1 VRLVSLVFH
10 NFLYKLV
17 SVVVAVVLWSA
28 TQGFRAVD
36 VSVDLPVEFQDAPSD
51 LVIVGPYTR
60 EVNFKIAGSRW
71 AVRRAVQK
79 LQRYPISLEGFKP
92 GDHRFEVTPD
102 LLNLPRGATILAR
115 APTNITVKLDAMV
128 EKAVRVRAELVG
140 DPPPGLK
147 LEGVEVEPSVIT
159 LRGARTVL
167 NNLREVLTEAVDL
180 SEFRATSSRQLP
192 LVLGSSVW
200 PADKK
205 NATVRVLVRVV
216 SDRPQEDP
224 LEAVPGAGQS

>member
-17 SVVVAVVLWSA
+17 SIVVAVVLWSA

-128 EKAVRVRAELVG
+128 EKAVRVRAVLIG

-147 LEGVEVEPSVIT
+147 IEVEVEPSVIT

-167 NNLREVLTEAVDL
+167 NNLREVVTEAIDL
-180 SEFRATSSRQLP
+180 SEFRATTSRELP
-192 LVLGSSVW
+192 LALDSNIW

-205 NATVRVLVRVV
+205 SATVRVLVRVG